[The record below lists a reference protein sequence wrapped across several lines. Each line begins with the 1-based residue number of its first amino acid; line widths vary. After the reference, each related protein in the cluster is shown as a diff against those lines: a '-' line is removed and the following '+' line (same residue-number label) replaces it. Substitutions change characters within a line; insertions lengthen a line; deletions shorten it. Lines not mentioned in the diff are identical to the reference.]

1 MFIGIRRCHVLKCR
15 VIVYFDGNMS
25 RLKVTK
31 PEKRTECVCVLGV
44 DEKVVKCKTENAQFS
59 ALNNAVR
66 WILRIRTCGAKFLG
80 G

>member
-1 MFIGIRRCHVLKCR
+1 
-15 VIVYFDGNMS
+15 MS
-25 RLKVTK
+25 RTQMQSNRIFRRKYEQVK
-31 PEKRTECVCVLGV
+31 GDEAGKEDRVCVCVLGV